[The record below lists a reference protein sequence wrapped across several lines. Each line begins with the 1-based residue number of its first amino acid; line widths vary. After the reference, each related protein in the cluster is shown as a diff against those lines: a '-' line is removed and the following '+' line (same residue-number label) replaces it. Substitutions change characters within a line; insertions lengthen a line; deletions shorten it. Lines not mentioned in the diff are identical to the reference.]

1 MFDIWD
7 DLKDLRES
15 FTGKAVI
22 TNWVFRLHYMA
33 TTVLFA
39 GYSILVTMN
48 TYVGDPIDCMHDSKH
63 KWGDYFDTYCFLHGT
78 TSFYNR
84 SGGGIGH
91 SIVKCGKEQE
101 NCEKI
106 EHPQYM
112 WISFMVIAQ
121 AGLSYLPYYLW
132 NGWEGGRMASLV
144 QPLRES
150 PEFEVE
156 EADERSTNAEL
167 CKCGVEATNK
177 LHSQQSLER
186 AQHGSVEGGE
196 SPHLFRSGN
205 QKAATLA
212 AQFLAYKGHNVRYAV
227 KHGVCE
233 SICVLVSFLQIA
245 LTDFFL
251 NEAFSNLGPEV
262 VANLSGA
269 DVHNPLARTFPIVT
283 SCNLRQFGGGGHET
297 NLDAVCVLPNNIVH
311 QKFYLFLWFWLFAI
325 TIITLF
331 YQLYRIC
338 LLTIPAFRKLVTKT
352 WWTPQKSDLSRE
364 VDKIV
369 EEIGFPDW
377 VVLSLIHSNLTT
389 VHFQD
394 FLKDLAYQ
402 HKPEQETK

>member
-33 TTVLFA
+33 T
-39 GYSILVTMN
+39 
-48 TYVGDPIDCMHDSKH
+48 
-63 KWGDYFDTYCFLHGT
+63 
-78 TSFYNR
+78 
-84 SGGGIGH
+84 GGGMGQ
-91 SIVKCGKEQE
+91 SIVQCGKEQE

-106 EHPQYM
+106 DHPQYM

-196 SPHLFRSGN
+196 SPHLYRSGN

-227 KHGVCE
+227 KHGVSE
-233 SICVLVSFLQIA
+233 SICVLVGFLHIA

-269 DVHNPLARTFPIVT
+269 DVQNPLARTFPIVT
-283 SCNLRQFGGGGHET
+283 SCNLRQFGGGCHQT

-325 TIITLF
+325 TIITLLH
-331 YQLYRIC
+331 QLYRIC
-338 LLTIPAFRKLVTKT
+338 LLTIPVFRKLVTKT
-352 WWTPQKSDLSRE
+352 WWTPQKSDLSME

-402 HKPEQETK
+402 HKPDQETK